1 MEHLPENNENQSSKE
16 DEQNANLSE
25 KDSSDETQLANLE
38 ADLAKLS
45 EENPKV
51 ANVIRGLFSITTT
64 RISHVEEHFS
74 GPLPHPA
81 IMAKYEQILPGSAD
95 RIMTSAESQM
105 QHRQSLETAVVHAN
119 IKGESWG
126 LVFSG
131 TIALVFAVGSL
142 VLIYTGKSLEGL
154 ATIIGETVILVGV
167 FLRAQK
173 SRQEERTTRRQELTK
188 ARGGRS
194 RKD

>member
-1 MEHLPENNENQSSKE
+1 MEHLPENNENQSSIEEEKN
-16 DEQNANLSE
+16 DNLSE
-25 KDSSDETQLANLE
+25 KDSSGETQLANLE

-45 EENPKV
+45 EENPEV

-81 IMAKYEQILPGSAD
+81 LMAKYEKILPGSAD
-95 RIMTSAESQM
+95 RIIASAESQM
-105 QHRQSLETAVVHAN
+105 QHRQSLEAAVVHAN
-119 IKGESWG
+119 NKRESWG

-131 TIALVFAVGSL
+131 TIALVIAVGSL

-154 ATIIGETVILVGV
+154 TTIIGETVILVGV

-173 SRQEERTTRRQELTK
+173 RGQEERTTRRQELTK
-188 ARGGRS
+188 ARGERS